1 MIVTDFKVGDLVTKR
16 DAKKWYKGMFGII
29 TGIPSKTSACV
40 TWSNGETFLYLNRQI
55 VLVGKNE
62 VQSR

>member
-16 DAKKWYKGMFGII
+16 DAKKWYKGLFGII
-29 TGIPSKTSACV
+29 TGLPSENSSCV
-40 TWSNGETFLYLNRQI
+40 TWINGDTFLYLNKQI

-62 VQSR
+62 V